1 MKNIKL
7 NRYDMKILESY
18 IINIEQLKF
27 RKLIREYELHD
38 KPVEDNPGASRSN
51 IPGDPVYQHVAINLE
66 DDYYNNL
73 DKIIKAVD
81 KLYNNADEDVKYV
94 FNVRYWG
101 NEVGVDTWEGMAEH
115 LYTSKTNLL
124 RVRETYLK
132 QLANDIDYVSSE
144 I

>member
-18 IINIEQLKF
+18 IINLEQLKF

-81 KLYNNADEDVKYV
+81 KLYNHADE
-94 FNVRYWG
+94 RS
-101 NEVGVDTWEGMAEH
+101 EEH
-115 LYTSKTNLL
+115 TSELQS
-124 RVRETYLK
+124 RF
-132 QLANDIDYVSSE
+132 
-144 I
+144 

>member
-18 IINIEQLKF
+18 IINLEQLKF

-101 NEVGVDTWEGMAEH
+101 NEVGVDTWEGMAEY

>member
-18 IINIEQLKF
+18 IINLEQLKF

-38 KPVEDNPGASRSN
+38 KPAEDNPGASRSN

-81 KLYNNADEDVKYV
+81 KLYNNANEDVKYV
-94 FNVRYWG
+94 FNVRYCG

>member
-18 IINIEQLKF
+18 IINIEQLTF

-38 KPVEDNPGASRSN
+38 KPTDNNTGGSRSN
-51 IPGDPVYQHVAINLE
+51 TPSDPVYRHVSINLE

-81 KLYNNADEDVKYV
+81 KLYNNANEDVKHV

-101 NEVGVDTWEGMAEH
+101 NEVGIDTWEGMAKH

>member
-1 MKNIKL
+1 
-7 NRYDMKILESY
+7 MKILESY
-18 IINIEQLKF
+18 IINLEQLKF

-101 NEVGVDTWEGMAEH
+101 NEVGVDTWEGMAEY

>member
-18 IINIEQLKF
+18 IINLEQLKF

-51 IPGDPVYQHVAINLE
+51 IPGDPVYQHVA
-66 DDYYNNL
+66 NNL

-81 KLYNNADEDVKYV
+81 KLYNHADEDVKYV

-101 NEVGVDTWEGMAEH
+101 NEVGIDTWEGMAEH
-115 LYTSKTNLL
+115 LFTSKTNLL